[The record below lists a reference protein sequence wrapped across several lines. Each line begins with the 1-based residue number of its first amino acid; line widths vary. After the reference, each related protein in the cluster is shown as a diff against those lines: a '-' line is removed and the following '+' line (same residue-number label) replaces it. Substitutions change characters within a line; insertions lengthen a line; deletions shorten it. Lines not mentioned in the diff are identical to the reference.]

1 MCFFLSVA
9 KPLHKK
15 ISENIE
21 VVKEQ
26 MGFENR
32 KGLHFSSVPTAFR
45 QTWITTL
52 AESTFEHQLSVPVCK
67 NLATKDNNT
76 NCPAD
81 NYSLQIIVYSKCHND
96 GLLSNFLFF
105 SRLFSVH
112 ANFMHTEFQGPLTSP
127 QFCECLGN
135 FVENITQTFVTSKL
149 CIIYTRNETN

>member
-26 MGFENR
+26 MGIENR

-52 AESTFEHQLSVPVCK
+52 AESTLEHQLSVPVRK
-67 NLATKDNNT
+67 NLATKDNST
-76 NCPAD
+76 NCPGD
-81 NYSLQIIVYSKCHND
+81 NYSLQIFVYSKCNND
-96 GLLSNFLFF
+96 GLLSD
-105 SRLFSVH
+105 
-112 ANFMHTEFQGPLTSP
+112 
-127 QFCECLGN
+127 FCI
-135 FVENITQTFVTSKL
+135 FQTFLCTRKL
-149 CIIYTRNETN
+149 QAHRISRSTDQPSILRMFG